1 MSHPS
6 SPLFLLSH
14 DRPPSPSPLSV
25 LHSYLLRRKKG
36 QVSSPPLPPH
46 PPPPSI
52 RFFFVK
58 GGGGRGGR
66 PEEEE
71 RKKNRCVGSVGRSFG
86 RPRGC
91 FAAHGTWRRPRPEC
105 CSFDLSPLFLRFSRP
120 KLVTAN
126 KVENLHRLLLLLPIR
141 CGGGEERY
149 GYGYTRRRLEY
160 FCADSLSHHLLG
172 KRGNR
177 VTGPGNS
184 QRRFSSSMHPPSL
197 ATSLIQ
203 PRYLFTLE

>member
-6 SPLFLLSH
+6 SLLFLLSH

-36 QVSSPPLPPH
+36 QVSSPSS
-46 PPPPSI
+46 PSSSFDTI
-52 RFFFVK
+52 FLRK
-58 GGGGRGGR
+58 GGGRGRGGR

-126 KVENLHRLLLLLPIR
+126 KVENLHRLRLPIR